1 MNSTRTYRMDTRALA
16 MAATRERIV
25 DAAADAFSESW
36 YEDVTVR
43 AVAAAAGVA
52 LQTVQNHFPTKD
64 DLFVAA
70 AERITSRI
78 ASVRWNVEPG
88 DVEGGLSTLLD
99 DYERTGDSIMRMLA
113 VEPRVPTVQPHVAL
127 GRRKH
132 EEWVERV
139 FAALLTNLRGVAR
152 RRRVAQLV
160 VITDVYTWK
169 LLRRDKGLGR
179 KQTIEAMRELV
190 LALDTGGGPE

>member
-1 MNSTRTYRMDTRALA
+1 MGTRALA

-78 ASVRWNVEPG
+78 ASVRWNVQPG
-88 DVEGGLSTLLD
+88 DLEGALSTLLD

-113 VEPRVPTVQPHVAL
+113 VEPRVPIVQPHLAL

-132 EEWVERV
+132 EQWVELV
-139 FAALLTNLRGVAR
+139 FAPLLTDLRGAAR

-169 LLRRDKGLGR
+169 LLRRDKGLDR

-190 LALDTGGGPE
+190 LALGTGGGPE